1 MKKEQIIDL
10 ARKAGLQPI
19 YQECAEAVG
28 EVAYEDWGAE
38 LEEFAALIAEAIRTK
53 AAV

>member
-1 MKKEQIIDL
+1 MTKEQIIDL

-28 EVAYEDWGAE
+28 EFAYEDWGAE
-38 LEEFAALIAEAIRTK
+38 LEKFAALIAEAIRARS
-53 AAV
+53 AA